1 MRRNRITTATAV
13 SAVVAL
19 SLAACGGGGNGSG
32 ANNGSGG
39 GAGAAKA
46 DYNAAVGKVFNP
58 SDQKGGTLRM
68 AVTENWD
75 SVDPGDTYY
84 ALSWNFVRNY
94 GRSLVV
100 FKSAPGK
107 AGAELAPDLAESLG
121 VPSDNAKTWT
131 YKIRKGIKFDDGTPV
146 TSKDVKYAVARSLDK
161 TTFPN
166 GPTYF
171 NDFLLDVPKGF
182 SPYKD
187 KALAG
192 LSKAIETPDDHTI
205 VFHLSKPFSGF
216 DFFAQLPAT
225 IPVPQAK
232 DTGAKYKEHVV
243 STGPYKWESY
253 ELDKKMTLVR
263 NENYD
268 PATDPASGRKA
279 LPDKI
284 TVELNVN
291 GPDIDNRL
299 QSGDLDVDIAGTG
312 VQPETQAKILANPQ
326 LKAHA
331 DSAEVVRLW
340 FTVLNS
346 DVKPF
351 DNIHCRRAVM
361 YATDHQGYQRA
372 YGGSVGGDI
381 ATNLMPPL
389 LPGAQKFDQY
399 GFEANPNGNIEKAKD
414 ELKQCGHPNGFSTNV
429 TYRADRTKEKATAES
444 LQQSLKKVGIN
455 LTTKPYPTGD
465 YLKLYAGKPDFA
477 KSNNLGLIVYGW
489 GADWPDGF
497 GFLSQILDSRTIRAT
512 GGNSNLGVRIP
523 AVDKMIDQALQ
534 TTDKAAREKIW
545 VNVDKKVMD
554 EAVMLPGIW
563 AKGLLYRP
571 DNLTNV
577 FVNDGFSM
585 YDYTAMGTSK
595 R

>member
-1 MRRNRITTATAV
+1 MRRNRITTAIAV
-13 SAVVAL
+13 SAVAAL
-19 SLAACGGGGNGSG
+19 SLAACGGNDNSGSG
-32 ANNGSGG
+32 NSGSGG
-39 GAGAAKA
+39 TTAKA
-46 DYNAAVGKVFNP
+46 AFNAAVGKVYNP
-58 SDQKGGTLRM
+58 SDAKGGTLRM

-84 ALSWNFVRNY
+84 GLSWNFIRNY

-107 AGAELAPDLAESLG
+107 EGSQLVPDLAETLG
-121 VPSDNAKTWT
+121 VPSDGAKTWT
-131 YKIRKGIKFDDGTPV
+131 YKIRKGVKFDDGTPV
-146 TSKDVKYAVARSLDK
+146 TSKDVKYGVARSLDK

-171 NDFLLDVPKGF
+171 NDFLLDVPKDF

-192 LSKAIETPDDHTI
+192 VAKAIETPDDQTI
-205 VFHLSKPFSGF
+205 VFHLNKPFSGF
-216 DFFAQLPAT
+216 DYFAQLPASM
-225 IPVPQAK
+225 PVPQAK
-232 DTGAKYKEHVV
+232 DTGSKYKQHVV

-253 ELDKKMTLVR
+253 QLDKLMTLVR
-263 NENYD
+263 NDQYD
-268 PATDPASGRKA
+268 PATDPDTGRKA

-291 GPDIDNRL
+291 GADIDNRL
-299 QSGDLDVDIAGTG
+299 QAGDLDVDIAGTG
-312 VQPETQAKILANPQ
+312 VQPQTQAKILANPE

-331 DSAEVVRLW
+331 DSADVVRLW

-346 DVKPF
+346 DVKPL
-351 DNIHCRRAVM
+351 DNIHCRKAVL
-361 YATDHQGYQRA
+361 YATDHEGYQRA
-372 YGGSVGGDI
+372 YGGPVGGDI

-389 LPGAQKFDQY
+389 LPGSQQFDDY
-399 GFEANPNGNIEKAKD
+399 GFKTDPKGNLDKAKS
-414 ELKQCGHPNGFSTNV
+414 ELQQCGMPTGFSTNI

-444 LQQSLKKVGIN
+444 LQQSLSRVGIK

-477 KSNNLGLIVYGW
+477 KKNGLGLIVYGW

-497 GFLSQILDSRTIRAT
+497 GYLSQIVDSRTIRPT

-523 AVDKMIDQALQ
+523 AVDQMIDKALQ
-534 TTDKAAREKIW
+534 TTDKAAREQIW
-545 VNVDKKVMD
+545 VDVDKKVMS

-577 FVNDGFSM
+577 FVNDGFNM